1 MSSVLTERISTL
13 QSILASCRRRCSEYR
28 GQAKLF
34 REQQSRLLRSAET
47 QLAQVELSGKAL
59 EILLLLEKTWRGRY
73 EAGLAGL
80 GSQGLNAVFTSDTYE
95 VLLES
100 NVKRGVSN
108 LDIVLVKNGERVRLK
123 GGSGGSVVQVLAY
136 LLRHLTTASH
146 RPALRPLLALDEPFS
161 MVNVE
166 QRPALCALVK
176 EITQRL
182 GFQMLFS
189 SHEDELADA
198 ADVVVLIH
206 PGGKVEQLKSATEER
221 A

>member
-1 MSSVLTERISTL
+1 MPSTL
-13 QSILASCRRRCSEYR
+13 SEELVLWQKELAACSRRCYAYR
-28 GQAKLF
+28 GQA
-34 REQQSRLLRSAET
+34 ELLRSQ
-47 QLAQVELSGKAL
+47 QLTLEDRKTSLEAQQELSGKAL
-59 EILLLLEKTWRGRY
+59 EVLLLLEETWRGRY

-80 GSQGLNAVFTSDTYE
+80 GSQGLNAVFTSDDYE
-95 VLLES
+95 VVLES

-108 LDIVLVKNGERVRLK
+108 LDIALIKNGQRVRLI

-136 LLRHLTTASH
+136 LLRHLTTTSH
-146 RPALRPLLALDEPFS
+146 RPALRLLEALDEPFS
-161 MVNVE
+161 MLNVE

-182 GFQMLFS
+182 GFQLLFS

-206 PGGKVEQLKSATEER
+206 PGGKVEQLKSGDEDR
-221 A
+221 S